1 MWGMQPTCGLTDQ
14 VGWLGLNVGGRLA
27 QSCIHQMNRYGSLE
41 SVVCSYSVE
50 IVVVIIIIIIIIII
64 INLSLH
70 LILTSFFNFLIFVLF
85 LCTLCTIS

>member
-41 SVVCSYSVE
+41 SVVCPYSVE
-50 IVVVIIIIIIIIII
+50 IVVVIIIIIII
-64 INLSLH
+64 NRSLH

-85 LCTLCTIS
+85 